1 VGIEIN
7 LNGLKKRIAGMEAAV
22 ESIAVDMVNELS
34 EIGAAQARALAPVDS
49 GELRESIHEG
59 VGLSNKPEDGTI
71 VGGYRTN
78 SDHAV
83 YPEYGTGQ
91 GGISGAVA
99 NGQEKDPETGITYRE
114 DWKGMPAQPY
124 MYPSA
129 KEVEKSLPDVL
140 KKYGEKLVG
149 GDGGA

>member
-1 VGIEIN
+1 MGIEIN
-7 LNGLKKRIAGMEAAV
+7 LNGLKKRIAGMEAAA
-22 ESIAVDMVNELS
+22 ESVAVDMVNELS
-34 EIGAAQARALAPVDS
+34 VLGARIARENAPHDS
-49 GELRESIHEG
+49 GELMNSIHEG
-59 VGLSNKPEDGTI
+59 VGLSEKPEEGTI
-71 VGGYRTN
+71 AGGYRTN

-83 YPEYGTGQ
+83 YLEYGTGQ

-129 KEVEKSLPDVL
+129 KAVEEELPGIL
-140 KKYGEKLVG
+140 EKYGKQIVG
-149 GDGGA
+149 GDGSA

>member
-1 VGIEIN
+1 MGIEIN
-7 LNGLKKRIAGMEAAV
+7 LNGLKKRIAGMQAAS
-22 ESIAVDMVNELS
+22 EGIAVDMVNELS

-49 GELRESIHEG
+49 GELRESIHESQ
-59 VGLSNKPEDGTI
+59 VVQNDGEVT
-71 VGGYRTN
+71 GGYRTN
-78 SDHAV
+78 SDHGV
-83 YPEYGTGQ
+83 YLEYGTGQ

-129 KEVEKSLPDVL
+129 KTVEEELPGIL
-140 KKYGEKLVG
+140 EKYGEKLVG